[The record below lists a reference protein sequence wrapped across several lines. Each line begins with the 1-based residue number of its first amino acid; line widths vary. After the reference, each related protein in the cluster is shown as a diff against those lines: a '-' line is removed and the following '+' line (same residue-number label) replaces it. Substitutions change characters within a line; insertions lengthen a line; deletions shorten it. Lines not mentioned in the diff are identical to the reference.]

1 MSRRNA
7 RKHTLQR
14 LYSLELNSGSAGN
27 ISDMEG
33 AAAISGKD
41 LDFSERLAEMVQAH
55 REEID
60 GMIIKNLRNWSIRQ
74 ISVVDKNILRM
85 AIGEVFYPGENP
97 AEKAVVMDEAVEL
110 AREFGGEDSY
120 KFVNGVLSAVFRE
133 NHV

>member
-60 GMIIKNLRNWSIRQ
+60 EMIIKNLRNWSIRQ